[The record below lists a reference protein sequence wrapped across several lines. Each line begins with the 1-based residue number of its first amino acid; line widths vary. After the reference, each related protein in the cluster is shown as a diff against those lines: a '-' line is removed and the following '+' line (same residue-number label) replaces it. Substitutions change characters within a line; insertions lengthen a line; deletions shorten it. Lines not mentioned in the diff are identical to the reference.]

1 MTTKNFNWY
10 AASFALIMTA
20 GWLLMTL
27 AITIAIINGLD
38 ILKGL
43 MAFMVTTFMSCVA
56 GYIIYDDI
64 KATCNN

>member
-1 MTTKNFNWY
+1 MTTKKLNWY
-10 AASFALIMTA
+10 AASFALIMAA

-43 MAFMVTTFMSCVA
+43 MAFMVTTFMSCGA
-56 GYIIYDDI
+56 GYIIYNDI

>member
-1 MTTKNFNWY
+1 MATKNFNWY
-10 AASFALIMTA
+10 AASFALIMAA

-38 ILKGL
+38 IIKGL
-43 MAFMVTTFMSCVA
+43 MAFMVTTFMSCAA